1 MRLALPLIALL
12 AACEEEPAFDALP
25 VDQAA
30 PPLNLTVSALNP
42 GQPATFT
49 ATGAFPGQRIWFA
62 RSTQGPG
69 AGPCP
74 PALRGLCLD
83 MLNPLT
89 MGSAVANGAGEAT
102 FNVTLPP
109 SAPLGLD
116 VWFQALQF
124 QAGTP
129 YSSDVV
135 QVEVGATC
143 AEDAFEDND
152 TLATS
157 TPAITGLLPNQRSCD
172 GDDDWYRISVAAG
185 ERLEVDT
192 FFQHA
197 QGDLDLRITDAAG
210 TWLANAASLTDNERA
225 VYTSPT
231 AQTLYIQVV
240 MTNDLGGSVGN
251 DYNLQIAKVPG
262 AGTCL
267 PDAFEPNDTAG
278 TAAPVTTSLYSSLTA
293 CSRVQDDYYE
303 ITVPSGMT
311 LDVRIFFTHA
321 EGDMDL
327 FLYDSSGGFLGQSSG
342 TTDQEQVVWTA
353 PGTTVVRIRT
363 QLYTDTGT
371 TPGNVY
377 DMLVDL

>member
-1 MRLALPLIALL
+1 
-12 AACEEEPAFDALP
+12 
-25 VDQAA
+25 
-30 PPLNLTVSALNP
+30 
-42 GQPATFT
+42 
-49 ATGAFPGQRIWFA
+49 
-62 RSTQGPG
+62 
-69 AGPCP
+69 
-74 PALRGLCLD
+74 
-83 MLNPLT
+83 

-102 FNVTLPP
+102 FNVTLPA

-135 QVEVGATC
+135 QTEIGATC
-143 AEDAFEDND
+143 AEDSFEDND
-152 TLATS
+152 TLATA

-172 GDDDWYRISVAAG
+172 SDDDWYRISVASG
-185 ERLEVDT
+185 ERLEVDA

-197 QGDLDLRITDAAG
+197 EGNLDLRITDAAG

-240 MTNDLGGSVGN
+240 MTSDLGTSVGN

-262 AGTCL
+262 GGGGGCL
-267 PDAFEPNDTAG
+267 PDPYEPNDTAG
-278 TAAPVTTSLYSSLTA
+278 TAAAVTPGLYSGLTA
-293 CSRVQDDYYE
+293 CSRVQDDYYQLS
-303 ITVPSGMT
+303 VPGGVT
-311 LDVRIFFTHA
+311 LDVRIFFAHA

-327 FLYDSSGGFLGQSSG
+327 FLYDASGGFLGQSSG
-342 TTDQEQVVWTA
+342 TTDQEQILWTA
-353 PGTTVVRIRT
+353 PSTTLVRIRT
-363 QLYTDTGT
+363 QLYTDTGA